1 MLNGEA
7 DRRASCSLL
16 ELSLP
21 NKQQL
26 QLESE
31 LAYWFTELLQFFRQN
46 AVICYKNVLIFT
58 L

>member
-1 MLNGEA
+1 MLNVEA
-7 DRRASCSLL
+7 ARRESCTLL

-31 LAYWFTELLQFFRQN
+31 LEQKHN
-46 AVICYKNVLIFT
+46 
-58 L
+58 

>member
-7 DRRASCSLL
+7 DRRESCCLL
-16 ELSLP
+16 ELSLR

-31 LAYWFTELLQFFRQN
+31 LASDMGRDSHYDLLK
-46 AVICYKNVLIFT
+46 I
-58 L
+58 

>member
-7 DRRASCSLL
+7 DRRESCFLL

-26 QLESE
+26 LQLESE
-31 LAYWFTELLQFFRQN
+31 LEQKHN
-46 AVICYKNVLIFT
+46 
-58 L
+58 

>member
-7 DRRASCSLL
+7 DRRESCSLL

-21 NKQQL
+21 NKQQS

-31 LAYWFTELLQFFRQN
+31 LETTVNQILL
-46 AVICYKNVLIFT
+46 CL